1 MRFDFGSS
9 VNILGTSNLLIRA
22 FRRVLECA
30 QPVPLVDGSA
40 LSVLSG
46 PKISKKSLRYLD
58 CKFLP
63 RSFNEFGPGYPG

>member
-9 VNILGTSNLLIRA
+9 VNILAASNLLIRA

-40 LSVLSG
+40 VGVSEG
-46 PKISKKSLRYLD
+46 RRYRRKSLRYLD
-58 CKFLP
+58 RKFLS